1 LPILLTRYAIAPA
14 ESTAPKLSGTLG
26 GTVINAVPVGAKAH
40 YTLRLVRA
48 GYVYVYDERGYWD
61 EYAVTDD
68 SIYIKCPER
77 NLI

>member
-1 LPILLTRYAIAPA
+1 
-14 ESTAPKLSGTLG
+14 
-26 GTVINAVPVGAKAH
+26 VINAVPVGAKAH